1 MEQQRVECEGC
12 LNSAHGRLTK
22 KKSWEMLMSLFIHE
36 GSKLSAKDR
45 AGGPGQ
51 NGWSR
56 SARAPR
62 SRYICL
68 STRRRPGGKNKKPS
82 PSSCFSPLHTSF
94 PIFHIATLRTLL
106 LLADIDTN
114 GPHQYKICISV
125 GDAGMRAIISQTTTR
140 SSLKIRRFSTGRNIQ
155 SIIEDDSCTSLY
167 YLL

>member
-22 KKSWEMLMSLFIHE
+22 KKELGNVDVIIYSRGFQVVGQGSRWWPGTKRLVTVCARASQSLH
-36 GSKLSAKDR
+36 LSLDTTA
-45 AGGPGQ
+45 AGGE
-51 NGWSR
+51 
-56 SARAPR
+56 
-62 SRYICL
+62 
-68 STRRRPGGKNKKPS
+68 NKKPS
-82 PSSCFSPLHTSF
+82 PSSCFSPLHKSF

-140 SSLKIRRFSTGRNIQ
+140 SSLKIRRFFHWTQ
-155 SIIEDDSCTSLY
+155 YSIHH
-167 YLL
+167 